1 MLRTCPN
8 EDAQSGA
15 ASLELPVISGRA
27 ERGRKRGAQRPA
39 SLDVTHLSDRELLAL
54 ALEVTGSQGADH
66 QAASDALLAVSGGL
80 GGLGA
85 RLHLELDVARPP
97 FTTPI
102 SGSQLWRLAAL
113 LELGRRAFRTPVV
126 GRKLTSHRDVQRWAA
141 GHLVGLEHEEVW
153 VLALRGNRR
162 VDAEWCVARG
172 GLHGCGLLPAD
183 VLRPVLRC
191 AASAF
196 ILVHNHPS
204 GDPTPSRDDVAMTR
218 ALAQACSAVGLTL
231 IDHVIVSR
239 GGSYSL
245 AEACLIGSQG
255 HWETPG

>member
-1 MLRTCPN
+1 MLRTSPDLPTEN
-8 EDAQSGA
+8 GA
-15 ASLELPVISGRA
+15 YRSESPVIPRPA
-27 ERGRKRGAQRPA
+27 ARKRRRRVERVIPFEA
-39 SLDVTHLSDRELLAL
+39 SRLSDRDLLTL
-54 ALEVTGSQGADH
+54 ALEVTGEPGTDYRSACDT
-66 QAASDALLAVSGGL
+66 LLVESGGL

-85 RLHLELDVARPP
+85 RLHLHFHDSNELAA
-97 FTTPI
+97 TPI
-102 SGSQLWRLAAL
+102 SGAQTWRLAAL
-113 LELGRRAFRTPVV
+113 LELGRRAFRSPVV
-126 GRKLTSHRDVQRWAA
+126 GRKVTSHRDVQRWAA

-153 VLALRGNRR
+153 VLALRSNRR

-204 GDPTPSRDDVAMTR
+204 GDPTPSQDDVVMTR

-245 AEACLIGSQG
+245 AEACLIEAQG
-255 HWETPG
+255 HWEATG

>member
-1 MLRTCPN
+1 MLRTGPN
-8 EDAQSGA
+8 EHAESDVCRPESTVIPGQVVRRRRRRVEREVFVE
-15 ASLELPVISGRA
+15 ASS
-27 ERGRKRGAQRPA
+27 
-39 SLDVTHLSDRELLAL
+39 LSDRDLLTL
-54 ALEVTGSQGADH
+54 ALEVTGEPGTDYRTTSEK
-66 QAASDALLAVSGGL
+66 LLLESGGL

-85 RLHLELDVARPP
+85 RLHLQIHDSNELA
-97 FTTPI
+97 TTPI
-102 SGSQLWRLAAL
+102 SGPQMWRLAAL
-113 LELGRRAFRTPVV
+113 LELGRRAFRSPVV

-153 VLALRGNRR
+153 VLALRSNRR

-204 GDPTPSRDDVAMTR
+204 GDPTPSQDDVVMTR

-245 AEACLIGSQG
+245 AEACLIETQG
-255 HWETPG
+255 HWEATG